1 MKDRKLQALRG
12 LACLMLVLYHVVG
25 SDPERG
31 LRVTDGGL
39 RLAVDGLAAVRM
51 PLFALLA
58 GVLYGWRPQASWPAL
73 ADKARRLLIPVVTV
87 GTLFALVQSAVPGT
101 NKQVTD
107 WHLLHVLPVAHFW
120 FLQSLFLVFTVVMGL
135 ERLGLLQRPRAF
147 LPVAALSVAVYLDH
161 PGLVY
166 FGMAGMVYLMPYFL
180 AGMAL
185 VRYGWGQALDRSF
198 VPVILG
204 ALGATVLAI
213 WAPPAPFQDR
223 YTLGM
228 ITAGLLF
235 ATAFWLLPLRGRWI
249 ERIGDDSYTIFLY
262 HAFFTAATRIALERF
277 GVHAVALQVAAGL
290 LIGVLGPMAVHRLLV
305 RWSWSRAA
313 LLGMPDRRRAPI
325 RESAPS
331 PR

>member
-107 WHLLHVLPVAHFW
+107 WQQYGGAPLLGFSHPFIKAHGRSNAHAITNAIKVAHKA
-120 FLQSLFLVFTVVMGL
+120 LTGDLCGNIQKGL
-135 ERLGLLQRPRAF
+135 AELEVTRQQEGAQGGQGSEGADPRSGTSGD
-147 LPVAALSVAVYLDH
+147 LS
-161 PGLVY
+161 
-166 FGMAGMVYLMPYFL
+166 
-180 AGMAL
+180 
-185 VRYGWGQALDRSF
+185 
-198 VPVILG
+198 
-204 ALGATVLAI
+204 
-213 WAPPAPFQDR
+213 
-223 YTLGM
+223 
-228 ITAGLLF
+228 
-235 ATAFWLLPLRGRWI
+235 
-249 ERIGDDSYTIFLY
+249 
-262 HAFFTAATRIALERF
+262 
-277 GVHAVALQVAAGL
+277 
-290 LIGVLGPMAVHRLLV
+290 
-305 RWSWSRAA
+305 
-313 LLGMPDRRRAPI
+313 
-325 RESAPS
+325 
-331 PR
+331 